1 MSSGPSLIQEER
13 DFQSELDTLTVD
25 DHRVRVQQDIEDF
38 VTGSPR
44 RSVSRNREGSQSPNS
59 YGDKGKKDS
68 KNTPKNDDKKDK
80 GNEKDKDKDK
90 EEKKVK
96 SPESSPARTASP
108 IASLFGSLAD
118 FGRKNEEKYKEKVA
132 EIRALKTGMRVERN
146 EEHWQWG
153 NQDGGKGNYGTCL
166 SVDETLGWA
175 TIRWDPVDG
184 KKGKKDNYRW
194 GQEKGGERWFDI
206 KIAPNAPPAPE

>member
-108 IASLFGSLAD
+108 IASLFGSLAKT
-118 FGRKNEEKYKEKVA
+118 GLWKEK
-132 EIRALKTGMRVERN
+132 
-146 EEHWQWG
+146 
-153 NQDGGKGNYGTCL
+153 
-166 SVDETLGWA
+166 
-175 TIRWDPVDG
+175 
-184 KKGKKDNYRW
+184 
-194 GQEKGGERWFDI
+194 
-206 KIAPNAPPAPE
+206 